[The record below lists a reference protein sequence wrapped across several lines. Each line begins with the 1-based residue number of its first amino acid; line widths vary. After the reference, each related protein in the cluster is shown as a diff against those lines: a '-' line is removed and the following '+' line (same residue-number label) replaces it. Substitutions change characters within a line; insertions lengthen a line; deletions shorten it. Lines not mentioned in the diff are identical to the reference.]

1 MLKKIGR
8 PVGRP
13 RGSISKR
20 RQMAQEVMIQLEG
33 ELGRQCNPLEAL
45 LRTGADTTQLLSIR
59 VECWTQALPYL
70 YPKLQSQALAVTT
83 REDNGLDLACIE
95 MERAMSTPDGVE
107 IIQRAA
113 LLIAGQPDAIGPLID
128 GPDDGAKA
136 PAQICGPDN
145 EREREKEERGP
156 WR

>member
-1 MLKKIGR
+1 
-8 PVGRP
+8 
-13 RGSISKR
+13 
-20 RQMAQEVMIQLEG
+20 MAQEVMNQLEA
-33 ELGRQCNPLEAL
+33 ELGRQVNPLEAL

-136 PAQICGPDN
+136 PSSGADDER
-145 EREREKEERGP
+145 EREREKAERGP

>member
-20 RQMAQEVMIQLEG
+20 RQMAQEVMNQLEA
-33 ELGRQCNPLEAL
+33 ELGRQVNPLEGL
-45 LRTGADTTQLLSIR
+45 LRIGSDLTQPVAIR
-59 VECWTQALPYL
+59 VQCMAESLPYL

-113 LLIAGQPDAIGPLID
+113 LLMAAQDAPLD
-128 GPDDGAKA
+128 SA
-136 PAQICGPDN
+136 PTPRVIPPGDTYQD
-145 EREREKEERGP
+145 R
-156 WR
+156 

>member
-1 MLKKIGR
+1 MN
-8 PVGRP
+8 
-13 RGSISKR
+13 
-20 RQMAQEVMIQLEG
+20 QLEA
-33 ELGRQCNPLEAL
+33 ELGRQVNPLEAL

-83 REDNGLDLACIE
+83 REDDGLELACIE

-113 LLIAGQPDAIGPLID
+113 LLIASQDAPPAPA
-128 GPDDGAKA
+128 PDDGAKA
-136 PAQICGPDN
+136 PARICGPDD
-145 EREREKEERGP
+145 EREKAERGP